1 LFDFG
6 SIGLDAY
13 NRKLFQIEKSMA
25 GIAVHAGKAAKF
37 GSAEALSRVQD
48 FQQRVDPLSALER
61 QRLGINYTAPAPG
74 GGGQIGSAQAAQ
86 GIQKSND
93 LLQQLVNIAK
103 AEKAKPELEDA
114 DLGGGGSW

>member
-1 LFDFG
+1 
-6 SIGLDAY
+6 
-13 NRKLFQIEKSMA
+13 MA
-25 GIAVHAGKAAKF
+25 GIAVHAGHAAEF
-37 GSAEALSRVQD
+37 GSAEALSRITE
-48 FQQRVDPLSALER
+48 FQERIDPLAAAHRAALGAR
-61 QRLGINYTAPAPG
+61 FSSPQAAG
-74 GGGQIGSAQAAQ
+74 GGDIRGAQAAQ